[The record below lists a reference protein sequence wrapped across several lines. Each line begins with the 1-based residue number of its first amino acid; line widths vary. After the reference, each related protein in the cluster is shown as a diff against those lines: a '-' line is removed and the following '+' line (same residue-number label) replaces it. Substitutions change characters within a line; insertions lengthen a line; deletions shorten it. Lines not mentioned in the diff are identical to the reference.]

1 MYGAAGQWT
10 AQGKPHPTYFEFLF
24 YMGMVL
30 FSRAGMEVLVLE
42 TGMGGLYDV
51 TNVVEH
57 PLVSV
62 ITSVSIDH
70 TAFLGHTA
78 GEIAVHKA
86 GIIKPGC
93 PAVYDDSS
101 PGGGGCDP

>member
-1 MYGAAGQWT
+1 MYKRQ

-30 FSRAGMEVLVLE
+30 FSRAGTEVLVLE

-51 TNVVEH
+51 TNVVER

-62 ITSVSIDH
+62 IKMCIRDRGRWITRVRPLAS
-70 TAFLGHTA
+70 
-78 GEIAVHKA
+78 
-86 GIIKPGC
+86 
-93 PAVYDDSS
+93 
-101 PGGGGCDP
+101 

>member
-1 MYGAAGQWT
+1 MRTNHWLSLIHILVSREAFDQAFETVYGAAGQWT

-30 FSRAGMEVLVLE
+30 FSRAGTEVLVLE

-62 ITSVSIDH
+62 ITSVRC
-70 TAFLGHTA
+70 
-78 GEIAVHKA
+78 V
-86 GIIKPGC
+86 
-93 PAVYDDSS
+93 
-101 PGGGGCDP
+101 